1 MKTFIKVICVV
12 LLLPVFCL
20 SCDNISEKTAFR
32 LSENVTLVKN
42 PMYSPQNE
50 DSYAA
55 GDYGSYLNYFKDSDN
70 IIGISASKPS
80 ALNSHRITGYCGP
93 KYEHKT
99 KSVESYPYDV
109 KVNNIDFSRSAI
121 TRAPSNAQSLFGD
134 VLTFSIAPRT
144 ITRSEVDECEVEMY
158 VPELIHITQPNIT
171 TEEELLPLC
180 YYDGFK
186 LCWNADQ
193 NNENGVILILEWIG
207 EMVIGNDIPDT
218 HIRRTCVVDDDGETV
233 LSNNLFEGI
242 PDTAVCHLTVL
253 RGNME
258 YINIEDESFNIMAES
273 HEFLSFVLIR
283 EVTLL

>member
-1 MKTFIKVICVV
+1 MKAFIKVVCVV

-20 SCDNISEKTAFR
+20 SCDNISEKTTIR
-32 LSENVTLVKN
+32 MSEDVTLVKN
-42 PMYSPQNE
+42 PIYLPQNE
-50 DSYAA
+50 DSFTA
-55 GDYGSYLNYFKDSDN
+55 GDYGAYLNYFKESDN
-70 IIGISASKPS
+70 IIGISASKPN
-80 ALNSHRITGYCGP
+80 ALNPHRITGYCGP

-99 KSVESYPYDV
+99 KSNAFDSYDV
-109 KVNNIDFSRSAI
+109 RVNGIGFSR
-121 TRAPSNAQSLFGD
+121 APMTKASLNAQSLFGD
-134 VLTFSIAPRT
+134 VLTFSIAPKT
-144 ITRSEVDECEVEMY
+144 ITRSEVKECEVEMY
-158 VPELIHITQPNIT
+158 VPEMIHITQPNIT
-171 TEEELLPLC
+171 TKEELLPLC

-218 HIRRTCVVDDDGETV
+218 HVRRTCVVDDDGETI

-258 YINIEDESFNIMAES
+258 YVNIEDESFNIMAES